1 MRYRTVGVGTT
12 GRAPQPI
19 IARCQTIQARVE
31 PVAYDWVKLVV
42 VRQGS
47 AILLSEFGE
56 RHIKVG
62 DVLVLG
68 TQTLCGSEPEGAIT
82 VTALYL
88 DRDYLIDQIFWQ
100 HISLLTDRL
109 DAQDFAQELYSEPAQ
124 ILRLGEDRVGML
136 MPWLDELVALSLDGG
151 ASERF
156 FRMQSLLFAV
166 LDVIAPYMET
176 TTSRHSSAQRR
187 SAHLYPPHRRKC
199 VPLRAEAREAVRLLR
214 ARPAERWTLQG
225 LAEAVHLSTS
235 QLGRVFLDAYGKPP
249 MTYLATVRAERLAQ
263 LLRQT
268 DMPVEAAMREV
279 GWHSRGHAARMF
291 RRAVGVTPHR
301 YRQLARQQTAA

>member
-1 MRYRTVGVGTT
+1 
-12 GRAPQPI
+12 
-19 IARCQTIQARVE
+19 
-31 PVAYDWVKLVV
+31 
-42 VRQGS
+42 
-47 AILLSEFGE
+47 
-56 RHIKVG
+56 
-62 DVLVLG
+62 
-68 TQTLCGSEPEGAIT
+68 
-82 VTALYL
+82 
-88 DRDYLIDQIFWQ
+88 YLIDQLFWQ

-109 DAQDFAQELYSEPAQ
+109 DAQDLAHEPDSEPAQ
-124 ILRLGEDRVGML
+124 IRRLGEARVGML
-136 MPWLDELVALSLDGG
+136 MPWLDELVALRLAGG

-156 FRMQSLLFAV
+156 FGLQSLRAAA
-166 LDVIAPYMET
+166 LDVVAPSMKT
-176 TTSRHSSAQRR
+176 ATPPPSSAQRR
-187 SAHLYPPHRRKC
+187 SAHHHPPHRRKC

>member
-19 IARCQTIQARVE
+19 IARCHTIQGPVE

-68 TQTLCGSEPEGAIT
+68 TQTLCGTEPEGAIT

-88 DRDYLIDQIFWQ
+88 DRDYVIDQIFWQ

-166 LDVIAPYMET
+166 LDVIAPYMKT

-187 SAHLYPPHRRKC
+187 SAYLSPWSGLPPRPRSWLW
-199 VPLRAEAREAVRLLR
+199 VPTRDGYA
-214 ARPAERWTLQG
+214 
-225 LAEAVHLSTS
+225 
-235 QLGRVFLDAYGKPP
+235 
-249 MTYLATVRAERLAQ
+249 
-263 LLRQT
+263 
-268 DMPVEAAMREV
+268 
-279 GWHSRGHAARMF
+279 
-291 RRAVGVTPHR
+291 
-301 YRQLARQQTAA
+301 